1 MKLLK
6 RVRDYAQ
13 VKGKGHIDP
22 KATNEALVMLE
33 VDEKGLDALD
43 MKFLKAIIEKYSGGP
58 VGIETVAATL
68 SEDSG
73 TLEDLVE
80 PYLLQLGFLKRTS
93 RGRVATEAAYMHVGL
108 TYPAVEHG
116 KQQKLL

>member
-1 MKLLK
+1 
-6 RVRDYAQ
+6 
-13 VKGKGHIDP
+13 
-22 KATNEALVMLE
+22 MLE
-33 VDEKGLDALD
+33 VDEKGLDPLD
-43 MKFLKAIIEKYSGGP
+43 IKFLKAIIEKHNGGP
-58 VGIETVAATL
+58 VGIETIAATL

-93 RGRVATEAAYMHVGL
+93 RGRVATEAAYSHISTV
-108 TYPAVEHG
+108 YPTNKNN